1 MLSPDYPIETER
13 LILRPF
19 EAGDLEALHRVHAEP
34 AVSAFLYWSPREEEK
49 VREVLAEKIAQAE
62 IREEGRGLSMAV
74 ELRSAPGLIGD
85 LDLFWTSVEHRQGEV
100 GYVLDPAHQGRG
112 YATEA
117 VAVLLELGFEGLG
130 LHRITG
136 RLDGRNAAS
145 ARVLEKNGM
154 RREAHLVE
162 NELVKGVWTD
172 EVIYAIRESEWR
184 SRMHPLA

>member
-1 MLSPDYPIETER
+1 MLSPEYPIETDR

-34 AVSAFLYWSPREEEK
+34 EVSAFLYWSPRDEER
-49 VREVLAEKIAQAE
+49 VREILEEKIAQAE
-62 IREEGRGLSMAV
+62 IRDEGRNLSVAV
-74 ELRSAPGLIGD
+74 ELRTGSELIGD

-100 GYVLDPAHQGRG
+100 GYVFDPAHQDRG

-136 RLDGRNAAS
+136 RLDGRNAAN

-162 NELVKGVWTD
+162 NELIKGVWTD
-172 EVIYAIRESEWR
+172 EMIYAILERDWR
-184 SRMHPLA
+184 TLRDRAA